1 MKHVTGIKAFNLKI
15 HKKRGNYHMD
25 KQYIKTQLTQ
35 DRYIDFAFERYRQFK
50 QSSSYD
56 ESYKYEILSEL
67 NTYLQNVEIT
77 FENVVEIIN
86 KLRESNPSSGSF
98 VFWSNLSDLHEY
110 ASEFPEAAA
119 AGLEA
124 LYKNEDVPLNER
136 IESFRNR
143 AKEANPNI
151 RLGAPLFGYML
162 AAYDY
167 QKYPLYKEEVFQH
180 VKKVFGIKTKLR
192 SVSENYQDF
201 YDLCEVAQQYFT
213 AKGYTVNLLDVQD
226 FFYCITKKDSVK
238 TECAVDFLFYVSNQ
252 LNEFKQD
259 TQRFIHEIR
268 QLDRKILEKKRKS
281 YENTEKINKIRYHI
295 LDYILNNQT
304 IVLEEIEQIKNE
316 VSRQYD
322 TNILQSWKNF
332 TILFPLYYDSIEEK
346 VKICLSHIHEAIRK
360 LDGLKNIDLEDAHV
374 MKDFNWKQNFGDTHS
389 WLAVYPKNQKTH
401 RTAAQLYFG
410 VFENKIIY
418 GMMYG
423 SEHPKRGEEYLTLLD
438 NAEEFTYEEMRKTFD
453 KVISIFIK
461 ESEKSDE
468 VIREPLGIFS
478 SLEEAD
484 WAFDFVKESL
494 NKLGINNPGDER
506 VVFTYPRM
514 RSFHVDF
521 ARWLIIGF
529 QKGANQETE
538 MKLALLDDG
547 TFDLNY
553 VKVPFKTEEN
563 EPAASLVYCP
573 LKDFQNSEQLQN
585 IFNETLVFVK
595 EKFKN
600 AMRSQYRNSNKPQLE
615 AAVFDKNERKK
626 LFAEGLLE
634 TSEEMINQELEL
646 QSMQTE
652 ENKMKVPTISFERE
666 VDAEHL
672 YFENKEV
679 LLNQVKTALKHGKH
693 IILIGPPGTGKSK
706 LAKEICNAYQAEYKM
721 ATATSDWSTYETI
734 GGYRP
739 NRDGT
744 LSFKPGLFLNCFKD
758 PETFL
763 PRNQWLI
770 VDEINR
776 SDIDKAFGSLFSA
789 LTGDEVTL
797 NFQSDSG
804 KTIVLKPQQDEY
816 VTVNDY
822 EYIIPNDWR
831 MIGTMNTMDKASLYE
846 MSYAFMRRFAFI
858 PVGVP
863 RNIDV
868 SLIEIYL
875 DLWNIADYPYK
886 KDLAFIW
893 ENINYYRPIGP
904 AIVEDIANYTANSGD
919 FTSAIILYVL
929 PQFEG
934 VMDQD
939 ILEFI
944 ERISQLQSIDKKRLL
959 HFCQDFFHVKV

>member
-1 MKHVTGIKAFNLKI
+1 
-15 HKKRGNYHMD
+15 
-25 KQYIKTQLTQ
+25 
-35 DRYIDFAFERYRQFK
+35 
-50 QSSSYD
+50 
-56 ESYKYEILSEL
+56 
-67 NTYLQNVEIT
+67 
-77 FENVVEIIN
+77 
-86 KLRESNPSSGSF
+86 
-98 VFWSNLSDLHEY
+98 
-110 ASEFPEAAA
+110 
-119 AGLEA
+119 
-124 LYKNEDVPLNER
+124 
-136 IESFRNR
+136 
-143 AKEANPNI
+143 
-151 RLGAPLFGYML
+151 
-162 AAYDY
+162 
-167 QKYPLYKEEVFQH
+167 
-180 VKKVFGIKTKLR
+180 
-192 SVSENYQDF
+192 
-201 YDLCEVAQQYFT
+201 
-213 AKGYTVNLLDVQD
+213 
-226 FFYCITKKDSVK
+226 
-238 TECAVDFLFYVSNQ
+238 
-252 LNEFKQD
+252 
-259 TQRFIHEIR
+259 
-268 QLDRKILEKKRKS
+268 
-281 YENTEKINKIRYHI
+281 
-295 LDYILNNQT
+295 
-304 IVLEEIEQIKNE
+304 
-316 VSRQYD
+316 
-322 TNILQSWKNF
+322 
-332 TILFPLYYDSIEEK
+332 
-346 VKICLSHIHEAIRK
+346 
-360 LDGLKNIDLEDAHV
+360 
-374 MKDFNWKQNFGDTHS
+374 
-389 WLAVYPKNQKTH
+389 
-401 RTAAQLYFG
+401 
-410 VFENKIIY
+410 
-418 GMMYG
+418 MMYG
-423 SEHPKRGEEYLTLLD
+423 SEHPKHGEEYLTLHH

-453 KVISIFIK
+453 KVIPIFIK
-461 ESEKSDE
+461 DSEKSDE

-521 ARWLIIGF
+521 AGWLIIGF

-538 MKLALLDDG
+538 MKIVLLDDG
-547 TFDLNY
+547 TLGLNY
-553 VKVPFKTEEN
+553 VKVPFKTEAN

-573 LKDFQNSEQLQN
+573 LEDFQNSEQLQN

-600 AMRSQYRNSNKPQLE
+600 AMRSQYRKSNKPQLE

-634 TSEEMINQELEL
+634 TSEEMINQKLEL

-666 VDAEHL
+666 IDAEQL

-706 LAKEICNAYQAEYKM
+706 LAKEICKAYQAEYKM

-816 VTVNDY
+816 VTVNDF

-863 RNIDV
+863 RNVDV

-886 KDLAFIW
+886 EDLAFIW

-904 AIVEDIANYTANSGD
+904 AIVEDIANYTTNSGD
-919 FTSAIILYVL
+919 FTSAMILYVL